1 MATERILDS
10 RIQIRNDTAA
20 NWKAANPVLLKGE
33 LGIEIDTRKMKIGDG
48 ISAYTALKY
57 VSEDI
62 VVGNTSPTDADTNYD
77 VGELWINQSEKT
89 AHVLIATSDTSAV
102 WKRLVTAEEIVV
114 VAESIVAQKLKTARA
129 ISLAGDVTGVT
140 TFDGSADATITAIL
154 VNTGATAGTYTKVT
168 VNEKGL
174 ITKTELLTPDDIPA
188 LTLAKITDAGTA
200 AARNV
205 GEEVGNLV
213 EVGANGKISDAVL
226 PPLAITDTHAVADE
240 AEMLALDA
248 QRGDIAIRADENKS
262 YILKQTPATD
272 RTNWLELKSPDCKV
286 HSVNG
291 KVGDVVL
298 STTDV
303 SEGENLYYTEARDTA
318 NFEANFV
325 KKTSKELSDGATVL
339 HETDTY
345 VINGGNA

>member
-1 MATERILDS
+1 MTTERILDS

-114 VAESIVAQKLKTARA
+114 VAESIVAQKLKTART

-154 VNTGATAGTYTKVT
+154 VNTGANAGTFTKVT

-205 GEEVGNLV
+205 GVDVGNLV

-226 PPLAITDTHAVADE
+226 PPLAITDTHAVVDE

-303 SEGENLYYTEARDTA
+303 SEGENLYYTEERDTA